1 MTRAHSQQG
10 AALVLVMWL
19 VAAMAI
25 TVGGALALAR
35 DEVNL
40 ASARLGEAQT
50 FVIGKG
56 IARLAVLDRAR
67 ARTATNDDGEV
78 DQAALTRVFKTQ
90 YELDGFRIAAT
101 VYPASG
107 FVSIA
112 EADPEVGNNYYQEWV
127 HWMRAVPRP
136 SRSRLLKRNSK
147 ARAAGSGP
155 VGSFQSFSR
164 HRQARA
170 GVYVEQLLGV
180 EGMNRAVYDR
190 IRPSISPFNVGSG
203 VDASAAP
210 PEMRAAFGNASED
223 DSALDSGPKP
233 DAAAASGYYCVEIE
247 VSTSPSEGFVQRIW
261 VESRGSDEF
270 SAVRLARVEKPR
282 HKTSGHS
289 G

>member
-1 MTRAHSQQG
+1 MTRVPSQQG

-25 TVGGALALAR
+25 TVGGALTLAR

-40 ASARLGEAQT
+40 ASARLGEAQA

-67 ARTATNDDGEV
+67 ARTASNDDGEV
-78 DQAALTRVFKTQ
+78 DEAALTRVFRAQ

-107 FVSIA
+107 FVSVA
-112 EADPEVGNNYYQEWV
+112 EADTEVWQ
-127 HWMRAVPRP
+127 
-136 SRSRLLKRNSK
+136 RLLAGVGALDEGSAASLAQQIVEADPK
-147 ARAAGSGP
+147 ARSAGAGP
-155 VGSFQSFSR
+155 KGSFQWYSR

-170 GVYVEQLLGV
+170 GIYVEQLLGV

-203 VDASAAP
+203 VDAASAP
-210 PEMRAAFGNASED
+210 PEIRAAFGDGLGEE
-223 DSALDSGPKP
+223 SAQGLGPKP

-247 VSTSPSEGFVQRIW
+247 VSTSSSEGFVQRIW
-261 VESRGSDEF
+261 VESRGSEEF
-270 SAVRLARVEKPR
+270 SAVRLARVEQPR
-282 HKTSGHS
+282 HKVGGQSG
-289 G
+289 

>member
-1 MTRAHSQQG
+1 MNRTHSQQG

-78 DQAALTRVFKTQ
+78 DPGALTRVFTTQ

-107 FVSIA
+107 FVSIS
-112 EADPEVGNNYYQEWV
+112 EADSEVWQQ
-127 HWMRAVPRP
+127 
-136 SRSRLLKRNSK
+136 LLAGVGSLDEGS
-147 ARAAGSGP
+147 AASLAQQIVETELEGSGAGSGP
-155 VGSFQSFSR
+155 AGSFQSFSR

-203 VDASAAP
+203 VDVASAP
-210 PEMRAAFGNASED
+210 PEMRAAFGSGIED
-223 DSALDSGPKP
+223 GSSLDSGSKP
-233 DAAAASGYYCVEIE
+233 DAGAVSGYYCVEIE

-270 SAVRLARVEKPR
+270 SAVRLARVERPR
-282 HKTSGHS
+282 HKTGGHS
-289 G
+289 E

>member
-1 MTRAHSQQG
+1 MTRPRLQRG

-19 VAAMAI
+19 VAAMAV

-56 IARLAVLDRAR
+56 IARLAVLDRALDR
-67 ARTATNDDGEV
+67 AATDERGEV
-78 DQAALTRVFKTQ
+78 DPAALTRIFKTQ
-90 YELDGFRIAAT
+90 YELDGFRIVAT

-112 EADPEVGNNYYQEWV
+112 EADPEVWQQ
-127 HWMRAVPRP
+127 
-136 SRSRLLKRNSK
+136 LLSGVG
-147 ARAAGSGP
+147 ALDEGSAASLAQQIVATELQATSAGSGP
-155 VGSFQSFSR
+155 AGSFQSYSR
-164 HRQARA
+164 HRQSRS

-180 EGMNRAVYDR
+180 EGMNRGVYDR

-203 VDASAAP
+203 VDATAAP
-210 PEMRAAFGNASED
+210 PEMRAAFGNGIED
-223 DSALDSGPKP
+223 ESALNAGPKP
-233 DAAAASGYYCVEIE
+233 DAGASSGYYCVEIE

-261 VESRGSDEF
+261 VQSRGSGEF
-270 SAVRLARVEKPR
+270 SAVRLARVERPR
-282 HKTSGHS
+282 HKMSGHS